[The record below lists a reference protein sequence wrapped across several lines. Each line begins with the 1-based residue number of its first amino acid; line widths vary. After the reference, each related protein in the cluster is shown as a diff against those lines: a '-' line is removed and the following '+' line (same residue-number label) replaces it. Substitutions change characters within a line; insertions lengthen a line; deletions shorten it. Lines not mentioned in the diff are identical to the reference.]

1 MNYKNLFFVVVI
13 CASAFLN
20 RLEAQVILDIE
31 NISIP
36 DSISYGENLT
46 IDLTIVNKGSHCD
59 SLQTYIVSSSQFQ
72 IDFISNADSIG
83 FDSLAYYWYVND
95 FNGNL
100 NHQRFSS
107 TASVILP
114 SSSNL
119 DTILACLYI
128 EDNSIINPLQH
139 CNICDTLVW
148 DGINWVK
155 TAQVITSGSLYH
167 PINLNFGS
175 QSLLNTN
182 QTFVPIYLPV
192 SIYTPFGFTTG
203 DSIDVSISFLNVNQF
218 SFLQAGDNIV
228 IIWPS
233 SIGPIDADTS
243 VTPIFIQ
250 NNTSYFGENYFEE
263 NKNSVTFD
271 LLGREYFSDSQ
282 LIEGVIYIRNG
293 KKFIY
298 KK

>member
-100 NHQRFSS
+100 NHQSFSS

-119 DTILACLYI
+119 D
-128 EDNSIINPLQH
+128 
-139 CNICDTLVW
+139 
-148 DGINWVK
+148 
-155 TAQVITSGSLYH
+155 
-167 PINLNFGS
+167 
-175 QSLLNTN
+175 
-182 QTFVPIYLPV
+182 
-192 SIYTPFGFTTG
+192 
-203 DSIDVSISFLNVNQF
+203 
-218 SFLQAGDNIV
+218 
-228 IIWPS
+228 
-233 SIGPIDADTS
+233 
-243 VTPIFIQ
+243 
-250 NNTSYFGENYFEE
+250 
-263 NKNSVTFD
+263 
-271 LLGREYFSDSQ
+271 
-282 LIEGVIYIRNG
+282 
-293 KKFIY
+293 
-298 KK
+298 